1 MTEINNNLRSQAQA
15 QPQQQAQQQP
25 QGRRPTVADANRIPG
40 LGSGLDTQ
48 RTLETLVQVERQRLQ
63 PVQQRKLET
72 RTELESFNLLKQ
84 GLEALQET
92 TDKLSSTSVWEAKIV
107 ESSNE
112 EVVTATATAGAEPGK
127 HTLVVDKLALNHQIA
142 SQGFESTDDLVGRGR
157 FRVGIGEATP
167 INITIDDTNDTLTG
181 LKDAINSATDDVNA
195 TIIKTGNR
203 NRPYQLVLTSQKT
216 GSEGRINLE
225 ITLDGGEA
233 PNFQNA
239 VEEPSEWSGVGEAP
253 PPSKGALTGTGA
265 STAIVRV
272 IGDYTGEEEAQFKF
286 TAIQTGV
293 VGGESGLQLRWTD
306 NLGRSG
312 IVELDA
318 FNYAPGEP
326 KEFVDGL
333 SLVVSQGEIIVGDE
347 FTFNARPKQSSL
359 AWWLTEAERQP
370 QVTQPSAW
378 SRQATTGTPVIEG
391 EYTGEEDATFTLR
404 VEGGGQI
411 GAAKS
416 LRLKWEND
424 QGDSGIL
431 PIGLGYEPG
440 SKLAITDGLTLS
452 LKPGVLTDGS
462 VSTFSVEAA
471 RVTGQWWKDDAERR
485 IPPVIGEVS
494 NFEAPAVDEEAAAA
508 MQQPEFPEEFGP
520 RVSSAERTVSGTYEG
535 DKAKVYTFT
544 AIKDGSVGVTSGMA
558 VQWEDEEGNTGR
570 LDIGE
575 NYQIGTPLPFDA
587 GLAIAFGPGRIF
599 NEDSF
604 TVRTRTSTIQP
615 PQDAEVR
622 LGATELGGG
631 LPITNSTNELDNV
644 IDGIKLN
651 LVAASKDPVT
661 ITIRGDT
668 EQAVESVLGFVQA
681 YNDLVGAATELSK
694 YDQEKDLAGPLLG
707 DSDLTTLRN
716 SLSELLINPVP
727 GLPPSAN
734 MVFTL
739 GLRLDDKGMLTV
751 DESAVRNKVQE
762 NFAATSEL
770 FRERGKSD
778 NSGIVFVGMGKD
790 TRPSPDGLEV
800 NITQV
805 AKPAEYLTPPL
816 DNMNLVTEPNNQ
828 FFVTVDG
835 RQSELLTLEPGIYD
849 VPRLAQVIQ
858 NAITNDSQVG
868 ELGVRVTAE
877 NGRIRVI
884 SGRAGSRSS
893 IDFSTA
899 EELALPPALA
909 QGTMLAGQ
917 DVAGTIGGEDAQGL
931 GNLLR
936 GRDESE
942 RIKGLRLLVNL
953 SENQLSPTAPEGR
966 VTITKG
972 VASRMNAFLEDYLD
986 PVEGRMKTI
995 TQNLNTELKSIDKQL
1010 ERMEERIES
1019 KRSRLQDRFA
1029 RMESQLS
1036 SLKSQQRYMSSQLA
1050 SLPGG
1055 GGGGLPGL
1063 PGL

>member
-1 MTEINNNLRSQAQA
+1 MTEINNNLRAQAQA
-15 QPQQQAQQQP
+15 QPQQQQP

-48 RTLETLVQVERQRLQ
+48 RTLNTLMQVERQRLQ
-63 PVQQRKLET
+63 PVEQRKLET

-92 TDKLSSTSVWEAKIV
+92 TSKLASTGVWEAKIV
-107 ESSNE
+107 ESNNE
-112 EVVTATATAGAEPGK
+112 DVVTATATSGAEPGK
-127 HTLVVDKLALNHQIA
+127 HTLVVDRLALNHQIA

-157 FRVGIGEATP
+157 FRVGIGENTP
-167 INITIDDTNDTLTG
+167 VNITIDDTNDTLTG
-181 LKDAINSATDDVNA
+181 LKDAINSATDDVSA
-195 TIIKTGNR
+195 TVIKTGNR
-203 NRPYQLVLTSQKT
+203 NQPYQLVLTSQKT
-216 GSEGRINLE
+216 GTEGRINLE
-225 ITLDGGEA
+225 ITLEGGEA
-233 PNFQNA
+233 PNFQNS
-239 VEEPSEWSGVGEAP
+239 VEAPSEWAGVGEAP
-253 PPSKGALTGTGA
+253 PPSRGALTGTGA

-272 IGDYTGEEEAQFKF
+272 IGEYAGEEDTQYKF

-306 NLGRSG
+306 NQGRSG

-347 FTFNARPKQSSL
+347 FSFNARPPRPSL

-370 QVTQPSAW
+370 GFTQPSAW

-391 EYTGEEDATFTLR
+391 EYTGEEDANFTLR

-411 GAAKS
+411 GAAKN
-416 LRLKWEND
+416 LRLHWEND

-440 SKLAITDGLTLS
+440 SKLAITDGLTLT
-452 LKPGVLTDGS
+452 LKPGVLAGGS
-462 VSTFSVEAA
+462 TATFSVEAA
-471 RVTGQWWKDDAERR
+471 QVTGQWWKDDAERR
-485 IPPVIGEVS
+485 VPPTIGDVS
-494 NFEAPAVDEEAAAA
+494 NFSAPEADEDDAAAT
-508 MQQPEFPEEFGP
+508 QQPEFPEEFGP
-520 RVSSAERTVSGTYEG
+520 RVSSSQPTVSGVYEG
-535 DKAKVYTFT
+535 DKAKAYTFT
-544 AIKDGSVGVTSGMA
+544 AVKDGSVGVTSGMA
-558 VQWEDEEGNTGR
+558 VRWEDEEGNSGR
-570 LDIGE
+570 LELGE
-575 NYQIGTPLPFDA
+575 TYQLGQPLPFDA
-587 GLAIAFGPGRIF
+587 GLSIAFGAGRIF

-631 LPITNSTNELDNV
+631 LPITNSTNELENV

-661 ITIRGDT
+661 VTIRGDT
-668 EQAVESVLGFVQA
+668 EQAVASVLGLVQA
-681 YNDLVGAATELSK
+681 YNDLVGAAAELSK
-694 YDQEKDLAGPLLG
+694 YDQEKDQAGPLLG

-727 GLPPSAN
+727 GLPPTAN

-739 GLRLDDKGMLTV
+739 GLRLNDKGMLDV
-751 DESAVRNKVQE
+751 DESAVRNKIQE
-762 NFAATSEL
+762 NFAAASEL

-778 NSGIVFVGMGKD
+778 NSGIAFVGMSQD

-800 NITQV
+800 DISQV
-805 AKPAEYLTPPL
+805 AKAAEYITPPL
-816 DNMNLVTEPNNQ
+816 GSLNMVTEPNNQ
-828 FFVTVDG
+828 FFITVDG
-835 RQSELLTLEPGIYD
+835 RQSELLTLEPGMYE
-849 VPRLAQVIQ
+849 VSRLAQAIQ
-858 NAITNDSQVG
+858 NAITNDPQVG
-868 ELGVRVTAE
+868 ELGVRVASE
-877 NGRIRVI
+877 QGRIRVI
-884 SGRAGSRSS
+884 SGRPGSRSS

-899 EELALPPALA
+899 EDITLPAALA
-909 QGTMLAGQ
+909 EGTMLAGQ

-953 SENQLSPTAPEGR
+953 SENQLSPSVPEGR
-966 VTITKG
+966 ITITKG
-972 VASRMNAFLEDYLD
+972 VGSRMNAFLEDYLD
-986 PVEGRMKTI
+986 PVQGRMKTI

-1036 SLKSQQRYMSSQLA
+1036 SLKGQQRYMSSQLA

-1055 GGGGLPGL
+1055 GGAPGL